1 MNRTDIPESLI
12 RQATSLGPSILAA
25 LLATYPTDEQH
36 ERMEREK
43 QRKRRQL
50 ILPLKDSSP

>member
-1 MNRTDIPESLI
+1 MT
-12 RQATSLGPSILAA
+12 ILFI
-25 LLATYPTDEQH
+25 LATYPTDEQH

-50 ILPLKDSSP
+50 QIRFKETG

>member
-1 MNRTDIPESLI
+1 MTRTDIPPTLLA
-12 RQATSLGPSILAA
+12 RATSLGPSILAA

-43 QRKRRQL
+43 QRKRKQL
-50 ILPLKDSSP
+50 RLPLKETA

>member
-1 MNRTDIPESLI
+1 MTRTDIPPALLA
-12 RQATSLGPSILAA
+12 RATSLGPSILAA

-50 ILPLKDSSP
+50 QIRFKETA